1 MIPFYNTKQ
10 AFKKPVF
17 CLEKSEREERLFY
30 DHDDRLRIISEIF
43 TEEIDAALV
52 FGVLF
57 DADVQL
63 YRTPFVQF
71 QIVEFYAVVHE
82 DIIDVHAVF
91 VHGDF
96 L

>member
-1 MIPFYNTKQ
+1 MIPLYNTKQ

-17 CLEKSEREERLFY
+17 YLEKSEREERLFY

-57 DADVQL
+57 DADV
-63 YRTPFVQF
+63 
-71 QIVEFYAVVHE
+71 
-82 DIIDVHAVF
+82 
-91 VHGDF
+91 
-96 L
+96 